1 MSLRI
6 DNEKV
11 LEKYKTI
18 WTKMEELKEHRI
30 KTCSVASKKMLRFL
44 LARKRNRTRFY

>member
-18 WTKMEELKEHRI
+18 WNKMEELKEQRI
-30 KTCSVASKKMLRFL
+30 KACSVASKKMVRFL